1 MSFPFRKLAMGGGA
15 VKGTLYIGALIEL
28 AKHQEL
34 YFPDGV
40 HGVSIGA
47 IFATCVAFQV
57 KFTEDFLDDKQEF
70 YSMENLLPP
79 VNFESLQNAL
89 LEKGMFDMDV
99 FTKAVIAILN
109 KCGLDIENLKIK
121 DAKMPLHIYASNITK
136 GVPTMF
142 TGDVNVLD
150 ALRCSCCVPFI
161 FKPQEL
167 YGQLY
172 IDGDTFLPY
181 IGSVQKDAFVITL
194 KTHSYANITPK
205 NIRDTDIVSYIREI
219 YNTGVRNSYQFNK
232 TELTLNLIYPG
243 LLAESDLHDFDI
255 RDIFRSSGNDLRRFL
270 ISKGF
275 LKELTEID

>member
-1 MSFPFRKLAMGGGA
+1 MGGGA
-15 VKGTLYIGALIEL
+15 IKGTLYIGALIEL

-40 HGVSIGA
+40 YGVSIGA
-47 IFATCVAFQV
+47 IFAVCVAFQV
-57 KFTEDFLDDKQEF
+57 KITEDFLDDKEEF
-70 YSMENLLPP
+70 YSMEDLIPDI
-79 VNFESLQNAL
+79 NFESLQNSL
-89 LEKGMFDMDV
+89 SEKGIFNMDK
-99 FTKAVIAILN
+99 FTNAIISVCK
-109 KCGLDIENLKIK
+109 KCGVDIENLKIK
-121 DAKMPLHIYASNITK
+121 DAKMPLYIIASNITK

-172 IDGDTFLPY
+172 IDGDTFMPY
-181 IGSVQKDAFVITL
+181 IGSIQKDAFIITL

-205 NIRDTDIVSYIREI
+205 NIKDTDIVSYVREI

-232 TELTLNLIYPG
+232 TNLTLNLIYPG
-243 LLAESDLHDFDI
+243 LLAESNLRDFDI
-255 RDIFRSSGNDLRRFL
+255 RDIFRSAGKDLRRFL

-275 LKELTEID
+275 LKEITEMI